1 LRHCRQSPEHE
12 ADHGEADEGG
22 GGSSISLE
30 ILGEATAPAD
40 PGEGALDDPALGQDL
55 EAREGW
61 AFDDFDLPNSRA
73 RDGAGHL
80 RASVAAVRIDA
91 LDEGEQP
98 TRPAQQIEGA
108 VAVLNVG
115 GMDDDVQKKAE
126 RIDEDMALAAFD
138 FLARIKA

>member
-1 LRHCRQSPEHE
+1 MARRTKAAVVRAYRSKSLARRRHRLIQAKVRSTIQRLGRISKR
-12 ADHGEADEGG
+12 ARVGRLTI
-22 GGSSISLE
+22 SICQTPVR
-30 ILGEATAPAD
+30 ATAPAIFG
-40 PGEGALDDPALGQDL
+40 PL
-55 EAREGW
+55 
-61 AFDDFDLPNSRA
+61 
-73 RDGAGHL
+73 
-80 RASVAAVRIDA
+80 VAAVRVDA